1 MKQYLLIKFRKNYI
15 LIDTLPIEMNISFR
29 GEGCRFHIT
38 KSNKVYRVDSYEIVD
53 DWYADTGYLTH
64 FEDSKHYI
72 GRLIMQSDNIEEI
85 ALEYALCKSKE
96 RKHKEN

>member
-1 MKQYLLIKFRKNYI
+1 MQQYLLVKFKNTYS
-15 LIDTLPIEMNISFR
+15 LIDTLPIETNIYFR

-38 KSNKVYRVDSYEIVD
+38 KSNKVYRIDFFEVVDS
-53 DWYADTGYLTH
+53 WCADTGYITH

-72 GRLIMQSDNIEEI
+72 GKLIMQSDNIEEI

>member
-1 MKQYLLIKFRKNYI
+1 MKQYLLIKFRKNYS

-38 KSNKVYRVDSYEIVD
+38 KSNKVYRIDSYEFID

-64 FEDSKHYI
+64 FEKDKTYI
-72 GRLIMQSDNIEEI
+72 GTFIFGSDNIEEV
-85 ALEYALCKSKE
+85 ALKFAELRAGE
-96 RKHKEN
+96 